1 MNKIISSKSF
11 DFAIFPVVPYDYLL
25 WGRTAAFVY
34 HLRKRGF
41 FVNFFDI
48 PPASPFLYFKD
59 PVTYNRGIIDFLF
72 PKPRFF
78 DNLRIFP
85 QPPIFPASRFEYKLL
100 KRYNREK
107 QYFRILKH
115 YLPMI
120 KMKKLIA
127 IVETPWWYDIIKKLK
142 FSLLCYDCSDDLKV
156 FCNKKQFEY
165 FSVLQKNLVEKA
177 DLVSITAQRLK
188 TDITNIRPDAP
199 IEYLPNGVD
208 ADFFI
213 KKGSN
218 ASAPLKLRNL
228 SRPIIGF
235 VGALYSWI
243 NIRLI
248 EKLAKNYPNFSI
260 VLVGPTKNIKLPHLL
275 NIHHIAREPYSLIP
289 EYINAFDVCI
299 IPFIDDPLSDKVDPV
314 KVYEYLSLGKPVV
327 AINLPELERIKHL
340 IYLAKD
346 ENEFIFFIQ
355 QALQENNLKLKLERI
370 QYARENSWSVRID
383 RLLEIVTSRLA
394 LKLNNSIV

>member
-1 MNKIISSKSF
+1 MNTITSSKPF

-25 WGRTAAFVY
+25 WGRTAAFVN

-59 PVTYNRGIIDFLF
+59 RITYHRGIINFLF
-72 PKPRFF
+72 PKPRFLA
-78 DNLRIFP
+78 NLRIFP
-85 QPPIFPASRFEYKLL
+85 QPPIFPASRFENTLFR
-100 KRYNREK
+100 RYNREQ
-107 QYFRILKH
+107 QYSRILKH
-115 YLPMI
+115 YLPLI
-120 KMKKLIA
+120 KREKLIA
-127 IVETPWWYDIIKKLK
+127 IVETPWWYDIIKKLN

-156 FCNKKQFEY
+156 FCNEKQFAY
-165 FSVLQKNLVEKA
+165 FSILQRNLVEKA
-177 DLVSITAQRLK
+177 DFVSITAQGLK
-188 TDITNIRPDAP
+188 TDIANIKPNTP
-199 IEYLPNGVD
+199 VEYLPNGVD
-208 ADFFI
+208 TDFFI
-213 KKGSN
+213 KKGTH
-218 ASAPLKLRNL
+218 ASTPLKLKNL
-228 SRPIIGF
+228 SRPIVGF

-243 NIRLI
+243 NIGLI
-248 EKLAKNYPNFSI
+248 VKLAKTYPNFSI
-260 VLVGPTKNIKLPHLL
+260 VLVGPTKDIKLPHLP
-275 NIHHIAREPYSLIP
+275 NIHHIGREPYSLIP
-289 EYINAFDVCI
+289 DYINAFDVCI

-340 IYLAKD
+340 IYLTKD
-346 ENEFIFFIQ
+346 ENEFISFTQ

-394 LKLNNSIV
+394 LKLKNFIV